1 MEVKEGRL
9 GSGGVRRG
17 GIELVRGCVGAA
29 RARRAGLGGWCR
41 EAGVDK
47 RK

>member
-1 MEVKEGRL
+1 MKEGRL
-9 GSGGVRRG
+9 GLARVG
-17 GIELVRGCVGAA
+17 GIQRGCVGAA

-41 EAGVDK
+41 EVGVDK